1 MIKEYISFT
10 MTALY
15 LENKS
20 PTFTKAYWQ
29 ECTEALQEEPD
40 ESLTD
45 TSDTKFDGSG
55 WEPVVPHDHWH
66 MSEVWVCWNF
76 YIFIGLYLT
85 ICYIL
90 NSPTSEIL
98 THFYTGSYSDYFV
111 HVEHMAWSQ
120 SLRRRLMKMGMSEL

>member
-1 MIKEYISFT
+1 

-55 WEPVVPHDHWH
+55 
-66 MSEVWVCWNF
+66 
-76 YIFIGLYLT
+76 
-85 ICYIL
+85 
-90 NSPTSEIL
+90 
-98 THFYTGSYSDYFV
+98 
-111 HVEHMAWSQ
+111 
-120 SLRRRLMKMGMSEL
+120 